1 MTWILNSPGELV
13 RFCEFENYSF
23 GIQFCNINSFFLS
36 AAQKELGNQRNR
48 LPFSCWLLIYM
59 NFFSLQV
66 DINSPGHNDNL
77 SLPKVFY
84 EYPLTI
90 CTQFLQFSRLKCPV
104 WWTWFLTYFKLVF
117 YRLQQA
123 GKSCSNLEKNPVH
136 QTKHFKLENS
146 KNQVQIDMRI
156 ILPDRCLH
164 HNLSSLIKLP
174 FNWGTKTNWPV
185 KFFFVGK
192 MYEQ

>member
-1 MTWILNSPGELV
+1 MQGLNKTFKIILDKIKKGQLINWISFFNPILNSPGELV

-104 WWTWFLTYFKLVF
+104 
-117 YRLQQA
+117 
-123 GKSCSNLEKNPVH
+123 
-136 QTKHFKLENS
+136 
-146 KNQVQIDMRI
+146 
-156 ILPDRCLH
+156 
-164 HNLSSLIKLP
+164 
-174 FNWGTKTNWPV
+174 
-185 KFFFVGK
+185 
-192 MYEQ
+192 